1 MMLWFIMGVIVGV
14 VLAIFTIGVWV
25 SAKRRESERE
35 GGEDL
40 EANKGRSA
48 FFR

>member
-1 MMLWFIMGVIVGV
+1 MTLRFIVGVIVGV

-25 SAKRRESERE
+25 SAKRSQPKRD
-35 GGEDL
+35 GGENL

>member
-25 SAKRRESERE
+25 SAKRR
-35 GGEDL
+35 
-40 EANKGRSA
+40 
-48 FFR
+48 

>member
-25 SAKRRESERE
+25 SAKRS
-35 GGEDL
+35 
-40 EANKGRSA
+40 
-48 FFR
+48 